1 LFVWN
6 ITYVYIYTKLV
17 MRPSYQPHMNF
28 RCYDDI
34 YGIQN
39 LCDGRK
45 SCSFDVTNSNIGSS
59 CGADGKASL
68 QVSYKCK
75 RKLYFIQTII
85 HLIKQLILIFITN
98 KLQCYLVMELAVG
111 NIKTAWFTTVAQ
123 ILDAINIIMTTR
135 AVVIKNRGQLYGF
148 VIFTWTIQHGSIS
161 FYILHCKWI
170 WKYKRKTII

>member
-1 LFVWN
+1 MLNCSGEYNETIQLSSVLYN
-6 ITYVYIYTKLV
+6 YSTC
-17 MRPSYQPHMNF
+17 SH
-28 RCYDDI
+28 DDI

-85 HLIKQLILIFITN
+85 HLIKQLILIFIII
-98 KLQCYLVMELAVG
+98 KLQCYLVMEL
-111 NIKTAWFTTVAQ
+111 IKHSWYMRTNNDLQNTITV
-123 ILDAINIIMTTR
+123 
-135 AVVIKNRGQLYGF
+135 
-148 VIFTWTIQHGSIS
+148 S
-161 FYILHCKWI
+161 
-170 WKYKRKTII
+170 